1 MAGLSSTLNIAKM
14 GLSAQQYGLNVTG
27 NNIANVNNEDYSL
40 QNADHTT
47 TGTMSYGGHLLGT
60 GVDVEQ
66 VEQQVDQLLENRLT
80 GETSTLA
87 ALEEAESYV
96 TILEGYFDESSDSS
110 LTSVL
115 SEFWNAWHDLADNP
129 IGSAERGLVY
139 EQAQLLADRFNTIA
153 EDLDSLT
160 QDLTNEISSTVADVN
175 TLAEEIA
182 RLNYEIKKIESSGT
196 ANDLRDQ
203 RNALIDELAQL
214 VNVDII
220 QEGDGDLIINV
231 ANGAPLVN
239 GINAYSLS
247 MDQGQVMWQG
257 SSGYEMDITDDI
269 SGGKLCGWLDIRDQT
284 IPKYRAEID
293 ELASEMIWAIN
304 YQQSQG
310 VGLTYYTGT
319 LTGAYSVDDSGW
331 LSSYDFGNKINY
343 DGDVTVWIQDTSEA
357 ETAFRQIMVDM
368 GISSADT
375 TDWRGIEPGGDQA
388 SYELTVVDAGDV
400 GDKTVSQTSGDYL
413 AQIISTTSGGATSA
427 IDNILAEQTIS
438 FYNTSTG
445 TQTIKVADSN
455 GDAKR
460 SAADIAEAMNAIDGV
475 EAYASVNSVEFDIS
489 GIAGTADDG
498 DEVKYSL
505 YVDGIV
511 YEQSFIVDSGVG
523 TLAEQFEDSL
533 VDAAQ
538 ALNDLNEDTDLYADG
553 LVITSDK
560 GATLGI
566 QDFEV
571 QDNAGIQLDTFTNF
585 NNTDI
590 VTWTITTD
598 GVPTTNTDISVD
610 LTNVNDA
617 TDQGEM
623 ASVFYSALAGAL
635 DEDTFSVTLDSDN
648 NAVIIRTL
656 DGSNITLQAAGNDT
670 GDDATVNLT
679 NLAGTGAASGN
690 SILDFNAGASDV
702 EIFDSI
708 TTSAA
713 TLGFS
718 IPGSGSTAMAGTTS
732 VITEISYTGAGAT
745 TAAAIMSTIT
755 ILTDE
760 GITIK
765 SNSRDAL
772 GLFGSSGVATT
783 GSSIMTLGGEDGF
796 EGFDAG
802 DTITFEV
809 DGNLVDITVSTAAGA
824 TTDYA
829 LAGLLMTELSADLAG
844 LPYTIVRNGNSVSI
858 IKDTDEE
865 DPIAITGFTD
875 ATTADAILSVST
887 GTGTGTED
895 PDNGQLESGNEYRDF
910 STSSLYDDEAVIYWQ
925 KRGID
930 GLYTGESGLVT
941 VSDEGLVEIVESGV
955 TTLSFEISGGSL
967 VAGNTLTVNTDE
979 NGEVDPLDFTITNT
993 ANSVNDIYTFEV
1005 VSGGTVGHV
1014 GEEDLVIQW
1023 SNSVSSGTF
1032 VIEGDD
1038 PPKTPASP
1046 VEVTVDGMTLSFYDG
1061 TLFTGDVFTITTD
1074 ETGTPLSTNENG
1086 KYTGETMSDWHW
1098 TLDSFV
1104 DQFNRDAG
1112 GLTATVNGQNQLEI
1126 SASDDYHV
1134 IEDMIYSGSN
1144 GFSADN
1150 VSMEVLN
1157 YAALDFSAYDF
1168 TFIRDDDGS
1177 WGILN
1182 DATGGVAQI
1191 IPEGGNDSEFEVDLN
1206 GDGIGD
1212 LKIEFSKDVYGEG
1225 YIQFDL
1231 VARDASDIGFA
1242 CGDDS
1247 ATASGLLAAAGINTF
1262 YEGAD
1267 ASGMTVNTLMANT
1280 NYIAAGVIDSET
1292 GEITEGD
1299 NSNATAFADLQYES
1313 LTMKEWTYVRGSE
1326 AMSSLTEAT
1335 LDEYYQTMI
1344 AALGLES
1351 SAIQGSREFAKLMVE
1366 QLTEQRNAVSAVS
1379 LDEEMV
1385 NLIKYQQAYSAASKL
1400 LTTADEMLDTLLS
1413 IR

>member
-153 EDLDSLT
+153 EDLDSLA

-357 ETAFRQIMVDM
+357 ETAFRKIMVDM

-533 VDAAQ
+533 VDATQ

-585 NNTDI
+585 
-590 VTWTITTD
+590 
-598 GVPTTNTDISVD
+598 
-610 LTNVNDA
+610 
-617 TDQGEM
+617 
-623 ASVFYSALAGAL
+623 
-635 DEDTFSVTLDSDN
+635 
-648 NAVIIRTL
+648 
-656 DGSNITLQAAGNDT
+656 
-670 GDDATVNLT
+670 
-679 NLAGTGAASGN
+679 
-690 SILDFNAGASDV
+690 
-702 EIFDSI
+702 
-708 TTSAA
+708 
-713 TLGFS
+713 
-718 IPGSGSTAMAGTTS
+718 
-732 VITEISYTGAGAT
+732 
-745 TAAAIMSTIT
+745 
-755 ILTDE
+755 
-760 GITIK
+760 
-765 SNSRDAL
+765 
-772 GLFGSSGVATT
+772 
-783 GSSIMTLGGEDGF
+783 
-796 EGFDAG
+796 
-802 DTITFEV
+802 
-809 DGNLVDITVSTAAGA
+809 
-824 TTDYA
+824 
-829 LAGLLMTELSADLAG
+829 
-844 LPYTIVRNGNSVSI
+844 
-858 IKDTDEE
+858 
-865 DPIAITGFTD
+865 
-875 ATTADAILSVST
+875 
-887 GTGTGTED
+887 
-895 PDNGQLESGNEYRDF
+895 
-910 STSSLYDDEAVIYWQ
+910 
-925 KRGID
+925 
-930 GLYTGESGLVT
+930 
-941 VSDEGLVEIVESGV
+941 
-955 TTLSFEISGGSL
+955 
-967 VAGNTLTVNTDE
+967 
-979 NGEVDPLDFTITNT
+979 
-993 ANSVNDIYTFEV
+993 
-1005 VSGGTVGHV
+1005 
-1014 GEEDLVIQW
+1014 
-1023 SNSVSSGTF
+1023 
-1032 VIEGDD
+1032 
-1038 PPKTPASP
+1038 
-1046 VEVTVDGMTLSFYDG
+1046 
-1061 TLFTGDVFTITTD
+1061 
-1074 ETGTPLSTNENG
+1074 
-1086 KYTGETMSDWHW
+1086 
-1098 TLDSFV
+1098 
-1104 DQFNRDAG
+1104 
-1112 GLTATVNGQNQLEI
+1112 
-1126 SASDDYHV
+1126 
-1134 IEDMIYSGSN
+1134 
-1144 GFSADN
+1144 
-1150 VSMEVLN
+1150 
-1157 YAALDFSAYDF
+1157 
-1168 TFIRDDDGS
+1168 
-1177 WGILN
+1177 
-1182 DATGGVAQI
+1182 
-1191 IPEGGNDSEFEVDLN
+1191 
-1206 GDGIGD
+1206 
-1212 LKIEFSKDVYGEG
+1212 
-1225 YIQFDL
+1225 
-1231 VARDASDIGFA
+1231 
-1242 CGDDS
+1242 
-1247 ATASGLLAAAGINTF
+1247 
-1262 YEGAD
+1262 
-1267 ASGMTVNTLMANT
+1267 
-1280 NYIAAGVIDSET
+1280 
-1292 GEITEGD
+1292 
-1299 NSNATAFADLQYES
+1299 
-1313 LTMKEWTYVRGSE
+1313 
-1326 AMSSLTEAT
+1326 
-1335 LDEYYQTMI
+1335 
-1344 AALGLES
+1344 
-1351 SAIQGSREFAKLMVE
+1351 
-1366 QLTEQRNAVSAVS
+1366 
-1379 LDEEMV
+1379 
-1385 NLIKYQQAYSAASKL
+1385 
-1400 LTTADEMLDTLLS
+1400 
-1413 IR
+1413 